1 MRYVEFQMIALN
13 PICLVVIKNVSK
25 NGCNSGLAAI
35 NCGVYQGSVVRSLIF
50 LLYLNDLN

>member
-1 MRYVEFQMIALN
+1 MRYVEFQMIGLN